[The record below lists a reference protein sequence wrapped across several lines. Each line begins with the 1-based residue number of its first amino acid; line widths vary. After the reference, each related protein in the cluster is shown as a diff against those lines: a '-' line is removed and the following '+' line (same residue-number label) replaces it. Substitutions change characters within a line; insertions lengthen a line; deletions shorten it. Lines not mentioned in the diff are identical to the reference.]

1 MPGNNVADFSKHL
14 KKKQKKERL
23 IEIVSASGWE
33 LDGDVLEDSEAC
45 VYLIDSQT
53 NAIVLFG
60 CKKKDFVSPG
70 SDNVIHWG
78 HFVAAWDVIADPDM
92 PYDAKH
98 KENTVDFAMR
108 ALAGA
113 ELWPPLLKKLLS
125 DTEMTRPHVLVIID
139 RSDLDVP
146 LDVILARSESLLL
159 NTESIQSILDSYK
172 ENV

>member
-14 KKKQKKERL
+14 KMKQKKERL

-53 NAIVLFG
+53 NATVLFG
-60 CKKKDFVSPG
+60 CKKKDFIPPG
-70 SDNVIHWG
+70 SNDVMHWG

-98 KENTVDFAMR
+98 KENTINFAMR
-108 ALAGA
+108 ALPGT
-113 ELWPPLLKKLLS
+113 ELWPQLLKKVVS
-125 DTEMTRPHVLVIID
+125 DTEKARPHVLIIID
-139 RSDLDVP
+139 RGDLDAP
-146 LDVILARSESLLL
+146 LDIILARSESLLL
-159 NTESIQSILDSYK
+159 STESIQSILDSYK

>member
-60 CKKKDFVSPG
+60 CKKKGFVSPG

>member
-14 KKKQKKERL
+14 KKKQKKEQL

-60 CKKKDFVSPG
+60 CKKKGFVSPG

>member
-14 KKKQKKERL
+14 KKKQKKEQL

-33 LDGDVLEDSEAC
+33 LDGGVLEDSEAC

-60 CKKKDFVSPG
+60 CKKNDFVSPG

-78 HFVAAWDVIADPDM
+78 HFVAAWDVISDPDM

-98 KENTVDFAMR
+98 KENSVDFAMR

-113 ELWPPLLKKLLS
+113 ELWPPLLKKGYCQLNLNYS
-125 DTEMTRPHVLVIID
+125 DFL
-139 RSDLDVP
+139 
-146 LDVILARSESLLL
+146 
-159 NTESIQSILDSYK
+159 
-172 ENV
+172 ENAG